1 MDKLISTI
9 YIKQDIANQSLLVN
23 AISQAIVKILY
34 SADECFDFRAIKA
47 NLQKLVGSQI
57 DDRRIDEALNELVN
71 NSYVRK
77 SNEAYKIR
85 DSYRRRLKSLYDERS
100 QRLNSVLTDYFS
112 GSDLDKEILLS
123 WFEDMNTKFFSAY
136 SRNWIEDVIG
146 RSDKNKKYVTFLKVL
161 DDKSIYKKY
170 KINKDLRIWLND
182 QYLKFLR
189 SNSQEDQLLMWDYAN
204 TMFSCQLI
212 AANIYAD
219 QSILDIFENSTMVLD
234 TNILMYLDLE
244 KDVYSD
250 AYESLESIF
259 EKLKIS
265 PVYFHITKEE
275 YCKAIRNKI
284 DEITRILKK
293 YDIEVLL
300 ESTDTFIQTA
310 IGRKCTQEEHF
321 DTFFEEIRNI
331 PDRFNNS
338 LEIREIDNRELSDA
352 IEKGQQ
358 DTQLKESLNEIYTRH
373 HSYEKSKQV
382 LKHDAGLIAG
392 AKYLRSTEAKTW
404 ILTRDGSIHTYSIE
418 NVKAAAHPIA
428 VNLKTL
434 INLFSVSDGG
444 IDLNPTDF
452 MPLFSNFI
460 KNDVI
465 PEKNTF
471 QIEDL
476 TRMYE
481 IQDQITQL
489 SKDDIVELAK
499 EVSRDRITGVSDS
512 KIALKVQRRIQ
523 THKIEIKDE
532 LSATQR
538 SYSSE
543 KEKVIKLTDE
553 MQKREESFK
562 KRRKHDLLSDFK
574 KENRKSRITA
584 IFIQILTLLALSAGI
599 VFLPERDIEESNI
612 IRDIIIA
619 ALVNGIANVISY
631 KSIYKLIFNKK
642 EEEFKSQ
649 LDRQV
654 DEEWEKL
661 LDS

>member
-34 SADECFDFRAIKA
+34 AANESIDFRIIKA
-47 NLQKLVGSQI
+47 ELQKIVGSQI
-57 DDRRIDEALNELVN
+57 EDRRIEDALNELVN

-77 SNEAYKIR
+77 SGEKYKIR
-85 DSYRRRLKSLYDERS
+85 DAYRDRLKALYDQRR
-100 QRLNSVLTDYFS
+100 QRLNSVLEEYFS
-112 GSDLDKEILLS
+112 EVDFDKGTLQS
-123 WFEDMNTKFFSAY
+123 WFEDMNTKFFSEY

-146 RSDKNKKYVTFLKVL
+146 RSDKNRKYVTTVKTLS
-161 DDKSIYKKY
+161 DNSINKKY
-170 KINKDLRIWLND
+170 KIKKDLHVWLNT
-182 QYLKFLR
+182 QYTKFLR
-189 SNSQEDQLLMWDYAN
+189 SNDPEDQLLMWDYAN

-244 KDVYSD
+244 KDVYND

-259 EKLKIS
+259 EKLKIN

-284 DEITRILKK
+284 DEISRILKK

-310 IGRKCTQEEHF
+310 IGRKCTKKEHF
-321 DTFFEEIRNI
+321 DTFFEEIRKI
-331 PDRFNNS
+331 PSEFNNS
-338 LEIREIDNRELSDA
+338 LEIKELDYRELSDA
-352 IEKGQQ
+352 IENGQQ
-358 DTQLKESLNEIYTRH
+358 DTMLKDSLNEIYKRH
-373 HSYEKSKQV
+373 HNYDKSKQI

-392 AKYLRSTEAKTW
+392 AKFLRSTGDNTW
-404 ILTRDGSIHTYSIE
+404 ILTRDGSIHTYSVE
-418 NVKAAAHPIA
+418 NVKATTHPIA

-444 IDLNPTDF
+444 IDLKPTDF
-452 MPLFSNFI
+452 LPLFSSFI
-460 KNDVI
+460 RNDVI

-471 QIEDL
+471 KIEDL

-489 SKDDIVELAK
+489 PKDDIVELAK
-499 EVSRDRITGVSDS
+499 EISRDRIFGIADS
-512 KIALKVQRRIQ
+512 RIALKVQRRIQ
-523 THKIEIKDE
+523 SYKIEVKDE

-538 SYSSE
+538 NYSSAKDEVE
-543 KEKVIKLTDE
+543 KLIDE
-553 MQKREESFK
+553 MQKRKENFVK
-562 KRRKHDLLSDFK
+562 GRKQDLLSDFRK
-574 KENRKSRITA
+574 KNQKSRIITFLSQ
-584 IFIQILTLLALSAGI
+584 IFILL
-599 VFLPERDIEESNI
+599 F
-612 IRDIIIA
+612 
-619 ALVNGIANVISY
+619 ISGG
-631 KSIYKLIFNKK
+631 LIFLYDKNNEDANTLIASIVVLIINFLANAVSLKTIYESIFNNKEK
-642 EEEFKSQ
+642 QFKLQ
-649 LDRQV
+649 IGNLI
-654 DEEWEKL
+654 DEEWSKL
-661 LDS
+661 LD

>member
-1 MDKLISTI
+1 MKFT
-9 YIKQDIANQSLLVN
+9 QDI
-23 AISQAIVKILY
+23 IV
-34 SADECFDFRAIKA
+34 
-47 NLQKLVGSQI
+47 
-57 DDRRIDEALNELVN
+57 
-71 NSYVRK
+71 
-77 SNEAYKIR
+77 
-85 DSYRRRLKSLYDERS
+85 
-100 QRLNSVLTDYFS
+100 
-112 GSDLDKEILLS
+112 
-123 WFEDMNTKFFSAY
+123 M
-136 SRNWIEDVIG
+136 
-146 RSDKNKKYVTFLKVL
+146 
-161 DDKSIYKKY
+161 
-170 KINKDLRIWLND
+170 
-182 QYLKFLR
+182 
-189 SNSQEDQLLMWDYAN
+189 
-204 TMFSCQLI
+204 
-212 AANIYAD
+212 
-219 QSILDIFENSTMVLD
+219 
-234 TNILMYLDLE
+234 
-244 KDVYSD
+244 
-250 AYESLESIF
+250 
-259 EKLKIS
+259 
-265 PVYFHITKEE
+265 
-275 YCKAIRNKI
+275 
-284 DEITRILKK
+284 
-293 YDIEVLL
+293 
-300 ESTDTFIQTA
+300 
-310 IGRKCTQEEHF
+310 
-321 DTFFEEIRNI
+321 
-331 PDRFNNS
+331 
-338 LEIREIDNRELSDA
+338 
-352 IEKGQQ
+352 
-358 DTQLKESLNEIYTRH
+358 
-373 HSYEKSKQV
+373 KSKQV

-444 IDLNPTDF
+444 IDLKPTDF